1 MEIYNRPGVRL
12 RLKVRLLK
20 AEVVET
26 YLYGCITWSPKP
38 NDYDKLWQVHHNMLL
53 RCLRWRKR
61 KREGHTLSYA
71 NALVKTD
78 SESVETTVRRRRVL
92 FAGFVASMGEER
104 LPKRVIF
111 REMVAGKG
119 CSFGQE
125 KY

>member
-1 MEIYNRPGVRL
+1 
-12 RLKVRLLK
+12 
-20 AEVVET
+20 
-26 YLYGCITWSPKP
+26 
-38 NDYDKLWQVHHNMLL
+38 MLL
-53 RCLRWRKR
+53 RRLGWQKS
-61 KREGHTLSYA
+61 KREDHIQSHA
-71 NALVKTD
+71 NALLKTD

-92 FAGFVASMGEER
+92 FAGFVAGMGEER